1 MPHGSSTDKRPA
13 LKPCVCA
20 TLCVDRAVPLWGKP
34 EDGHA
39 SEKTITPTL
48 WSTIAT
54 VLGQPG
60 GAPGASLSVAAAAR
74 VTADHLAAWGA
85 TLFST
90 RGPATSNAGGRLI
103 AAAVAHT
110 AWEPVGV
117 LAHTK
122 PTKPRPATAYT
133 VLEGEVTLDGT
144 ASRAVVVH
152 ASAQDKRRQPRW
164 ARDRQAASSTR
175 QATVR
180 TAEQQADCCR
190 AEADAAA
197 APRRAGHTPS
207 HLVDVT
213 VEARPVEGRGRP
225 RSHQARPI
233 TATRYRLQTTLRPH
247 TACSSRLEEEA
258 GCCVLLT
265 HGPTAGDLA
274 PSAREILTVYTEP
287 HGTEQH

>member
-1 MPHGSSTDKRPA
+1 VGPRKIFTACAVRADQAYGLDQQYGHFATTSISVYGAYLPPEGQPDQPAQALPLTIPHGSSTDKRPA

-39 SEKTITPTL
+39 SEKTINPTL

-90 RGPATSNAGGRLI
+90 RGPATSNACGRLI

-164 ARDRQAASSTR
+164 ARDRQAA
-175 QATVR
+175 
-180 TAEQQADCCR
+180 
-190 AEADAAA
+190 
-197 APRRAGHTPS
+197 
-207 HLVDVT
+207 
-213 VEARPVEGRGRP
+213 
-225 RSHQARPI
+225 
-233 TATRYRLQTTLRPH
+233 
-247 TACSSRLEEEA
+247 
-258 GCCVLLT
+258 
-265 HGPTAGDLA
+265 
-274 PSAREILTVYTEP
+274 
-287 HGTEQH
+287 